1 MREFY
6 IIKSVYCKPSHTP
19 VSLLAWNFTYI
30 SLLACK
36 CFTSVYL
43 LALTFSLLPLCWH
56 GNVYF
61 YLFAGIDM
69 FSYTRTGTSLLAW
82 KSFTSISLLTCKYSY
97 VSLLFIC
104 WHGNFS
110 LIILCWHGPLDMI
123 TSTSLLAWKHFTSI
137 SLLAW
142 T

>member
-30 SLLACK
+30 SLLAWK

-82 KSFTSISLLTCKYSY
+82 KSFTSISLLTCKC
-97 VSLLFIC
+97 F
-104 WHGNFS
+104 
-110 LIILCWHGPLDMI
+110 
-123 TSTSLLAWKHFTSI
+123 TSIYLLAWKLFTYN

-142 T
+142 TIGHDHF

>member
-19 VSLLAWNFTYI
+19 VSLLAWNFTSI
-30 SLLACK
+30 SLLAWK

-69 FSYTRTGTSLLAW
+69 FSYTRTVNSLLTS
-82 KSFTSISLLTCKYSY
+82 KCFTSIY
-97 VSLLFIC
+97 
-104 WHGNFS
+104 
-110 LIILCWHGPLDMI
+110 
-123 TSTSLLAWKHFTSI
+123 LLALKLFT
-137 SLLAW
+137 
-142 T
+142 